1 MLDRGGEKEQ
11 IEQEKTTRDFNE
23 TICVELAKGER
34 QYSDQ
39 ECKDYELEYLPLHL
53 FMNSRVGYRGAGA
66 GDRKSEDP
74 DSTEIQPSTSY
85 KDREGRSTT
94 SMKKRKTESHT

>member
-23 TICVELAKGER
+23 TICVELAEGER

-39 ECKDYELEYLPLHL
+39 ECMDYELEYLPLHL
-53 FMNSRVGYRGAGA
+53 FMN
-66 GDRKSEDP
+66 
-74 DSTEIQPSTSY
+74 
-85 KDREGRSTT
+85 
-94 SMKKRKTESHT
+94 